1 MILQK
6 GRESDR
12 EIDNDMIIKREKNVQ
27 KEKEY

>member
-6 GRESDR
+6 GRESVR